1 MQFEETYSDDRLV
14 TCENP
19 PCSFD
24 DDLELHIVSYGLT
37 EVAEWECP
45 ACGSMNDYTNNRA
58 FDLAD
63 NYRDMMKD
71 ERAWQ

>member
-1 MQFEETYSDDRLV
+1 MQFEEAYSDDRLV
-14 TCENP
+14 TCD
-19 PCSFD
+19 CGFD
-24 DDLELHIVSYGLT
+24 SELEIDLVSYGLT
-37 EVAEWECP
+37 EVGDWVCP
-45 ACGSMNDYTNNRA
+45 NCDNVNEYTNNRA